1 MRTSEISEGLGPE
14 GCMLT
19 LVSLPPSSA
28 PRCSTHTSVTVGP
41 GASAAAVGFPDS
53 VDL

>member
-1 MRTSEISEGLGPE
+1 MRMSEISEGLGPE

-19 LVSLPPSSA
+19 LVSLPPSA

-53 VDL
+53 VDF